1 MGPVKQKPARF
12 HNVVS
17 FAGPVVLIVPILAV
31 VKLTAP
37 ILTAALLTAA
47 PLVVPAAHADDAVQT
62 NPLLGDEQAIK
73 DGGRL
78 FRQRCTG
85 CHWNPLRGPRIFQT
99 KRPYEQFVDI
109 VTNGKQ
115 SQRTMPPFGSI
126 LSRDDISRLHAYLM
140 SRERP

>member
-1 MGPVKQKPARF
+1 MLATPVA
-12 HNVVS
+12 S
-17 FAGPVVLIVPILAV
+17 
-31 VKLTAP
+31 
-37 ILTAALLTAA
+37 
-47 PLVVPAAHADDAVQT
+47 ADEAERT
-62 NPLLGDEQAIK
+62 NPFLGDEQAIN

-99 KRPYEQFVDI
+99 KRPYEKFLEI

-126 LSRDDISRLHAYLM
+126 LSPDDISRIHAYLM

>member
-1 MGPVKQKPARF
+1 MGPVKQPSTHS
-12 HNVVS
+12 HNFAS
-17 FAGPVVLIVPILAV
+17 FAG
-31 VKLTAP
+31 
-37 ILTAALLTAA
+37 
-47 PLVVPAAHADDAVQT
+47 LVVPAAAIVAAAISVFAMLPAPFSSAHAEEAVQA

-99 KRPYEQFVDI
+99 KRPYEQFVEI

-115 SQRTMPPFGSI
+115 SQRTMPPFGDI
-126 LSRDDISRLHAYLM
+126 LSREDITRIHAYLM

>member
-1 MGPVKQKPARF
+1 MGPVERQAARY
-12 HNVVS
+12 HSVAS
-17 FAGPVVLIVPILAV
+17 FAGPFV
-31 VKLTAP
+31 
-37 ILTAALLTAA
+37 
-47 PLVVPAAHADDAVQT
+47 LVVAMLATPVASADEAERT
-62 NPLLGDEQAIK
+62 NPFLGDEQAIN

-99 KRPYEQFVDI
+99 KRPYEKFLEI

-126 LSRDDISRLHAYLM
+126 LSPDDISRIHAYLM